1 MNKKLI
7 LAIGL
12 VVVAVI
18 GISVYGNM
26 KVIDPMTEE
35 VAEMTT
41 EMMSEEA
48 AMTTEMMSEAIT
60 DESMAAGES
69 VMTTEMMSEPGEMM
83 TNEGDAA
90 PAFDLMD
97 VSGNSVSLESLKGE
111 RVYIKFWASWCSICL
126 AGMDELNE
134 LSANMEG
141 FKVITIVSPDF
152 NGEQSSDDFIKWYSG
167 LDYENI
173 VVLLDPDGDIAKE
186 YGVRGYPTSA
196 YIGSDGVLIKQL
208 PGHVENA
215 KVIESFRSIY

>member
-1 MNKKLI
+1 MNKNLI

-12 VVVAVI
+12 VAVAVI
-18 GISVYGNM
+18 GIIVYGNM

-35 VAEMTT
+35 ASMTTEMTT
-41 EMMSEEA
+41 EMMSDDA
-48 AMTTEMMSEAIT
+48 AMTTEMMPELSG
-60 DESMAAGES
+60 MK
-69 VMTTEMMSEPGEMM
+69 
-83 TNEGDAA
+83 NEGDAA

-97 VSGNSVSLESLKGE
+97 VSGNAVSLESLKGE

-134 LSANMEG
+134 LSANTEG
-141 FKVITIVSPDF
+141 FKVITVVSPDF
-152 NGEQSSDDFIKWYSG
+152 NGEQSSDDFIEWYSG

-173 VVLLDPDGDIAKE
+173 VVLLDPDGDSAKE
-186 YGVRGYPTSA
+186 YGVRGYPTSV

-215 KVIESFRSIY
+215 KVIESFKSIY

>member
-1 MNKKLI
+1 MNKNLI

-12 VVVAVI
+12 VAVAVI
-18 GISVYGNM
+18 GISIYGSM
-26 KVIDPMTEE
+26 KVIDPMTDE
-35 VAEMTT
+35 VAKITTEMTT
-41 EMMSEEA
+41 EMMSEE
-48 AMTTEMMSEAIT
+48 IT
-60 DESMAAGES
+60 DESMAAGDT
-69 VMTTEMMSEPGEMM
+69 MTTEMMTESGEMM
-83 TNEGDAA
+83 KNEGDAA

-215 KVIESFRSIY
+215 KVIESFKSIY

>member
-1 MNKKLI
+1 MNKNLI

-12 VVVAVI
+12 VAVAVI
-18 GISVYGNM
+18 GIIVYGNL
-26 KVIDPMTEE
+26 KIIDPMTEE
-35 VAEMTT
+35 VAMTT
-41 EMMSEEA
+41 EMMSEEMTDESKA
-48 AMTTEMMSEAIT
+48 AGEGVATTEMMT
-60 DESMAAGES
+60 ESSA
-69 VMTTEMMSEPGEMM
+69 MMK
-83 TNEGDAA
+83 NEGDAA

-126 AGMDELNE
+126 AGMEELNE

-152 NGEQSSDDFIKWYSG
+152 NGEQSSDDFIEWYSG

-186 YGVRGYPTSA
+186 YGVRGYPTSV

-208 PGHVENA
+208 PGHVENS
-215 KVIESFRSIY
+215 KVIESFKSIY

>member
-1 MNKKLI
+1 MNKNLI

-12 VVVAVI
+12 VAVAVI
-18 GISVYGNM
+18 GIIVYGNL

-35 VAEMTT
+35 ASKTT
-41 EMMSEEA
+41 EMMSEE
-48 AMTTEMMSEAIT
+48 IT
-60 DESMAAGES
+60 DESMAAGEG
-69 VMTTEMMSEPGEMM
+69 VMTTEMMTEVGAMM
-83 TNEGDAA
+83 KNEGKAA

-97 VSGNSVSLESLKGE
+97 VSGNPISLESLKGE

-173 VVLLDPDGDIAKE
+173 TVLLDPDGDIAKE
-186 YGVRGYPTSA
+186 YGVRGYPTSV
-196 YIGSDGVLIKQL
+196 YIGSDGILIKQL

-215 KVIESFRSIY
+215 KVIESFKSIY

>member
-12 VVVAVI
+12 VAVAVI
-18 GISVYGNM
+18 GISIYGNM
-26 KVIDPMTEE
+26 KVIDPMTDE

-41 EMMSEEA
+41 EMMSEE
-48 AMTTEMMSEAIT
+48 IT

-69 VMTTEMMSEPGEMM
+69 VMTTEMMSDEAAMTTEMM
-83 TNEGDAA
+83 TESSEMMKNEGDAA
-90 PAFDLMD
+90 PAFNLKD
-97 VSGNSVSLESLKGE
+97 VSGNAVSLESLKGE
-111 RVYIKFWASWCSICL
+111 PVYIKFWASWCSICL

-215 KVIESFRSIY
+215 KVIESFKSIY

>member
-12 VVVAVI
+12 VAVAMI
-18 GISVYGNM
+18 GISIYGNM
-26 KVIDPMTEE
+26 KVIDPMTDE
-35 VAEMTT
+35 VAKITTEMTT
-41 EMMSEEA
+41 EMMSEE
-48 AMTTEMMSEAIT
+48 IT
-60 DESMAAGES
+60 DESMAAGDT
-69 VMTTEMMSEPGEMM
+69 MTTEMMTESGEMM
-83 TNEGDAA
+83 KNEGDAA
-90 PAFDLMD
+90 PDFDLMD
-97 VSGNSVSLESLKGE
+97 VSGNAISLESLKGE

-215 KVIESFRSIY
+215 KVIESFKSIY

>member
-1 MNKKLI
+1 MNKNLI

-12 VVVAVI
+12 VAVAVI
-18 GISVYGNM
+18 GISIYGNM
-26 KVIDPMTEE
+26 KVIDPMTDE
-35 VAEMTT
+35 VAKITTEMTT
-41 EMMSEEA
+41 EMMSEE
-48 AMTTEMMSEAIT
+48 IT
-60 DESMAAGES
+60 DESMAAGDT
-69 VMTTEMMSEPGEMM
+69 MTTEMMTESGEMM
-83 TNEGDAA
+83 KNEGDAA

-208 PGHVENA
+208 PGHVEND
-215 KVIESFRSIY
+215 KVIESFKSIY

>member
-1 MNKKLI
+1 MNKNLI

-12 VVVAVI
+12 VAVAVI
-18 GISVYGNM
+18 GISIYGSM
-26 KVIDPMTEE
+26 KVIDPVTEE
-35 VAEMTT
+35 VAE
-41 EMMSEEA
+41 
-48 AMTTEMMSEAIT
+48 MTTEMMSEAIT
-60 DESMAAGES
+60 DESMAAGETIS
-69 VMTTEMMSEPGEMM
+69 TEMTTEMMPDAGGMK
-83 TNEGDAA
+83 NEGDAA

-97 VSGNSVSLESLKGE
+97 VSGNAVSLESLKGE

-196 YIGSDGVLIKQL
+196 YIGSDGILIKQL

-215 KVIESFRSIY
+215 KVIENFKSIY